1 MTWFKPPYWV
11 RSRTHLRNGCNRFPP
26 CAALPSPLRRVP
38 PCARPSFPPSAATSS
53 SPPCAAATLPPFA
66 RLPPVRAALPR
77 RYAGPSLR
85 FASLGGWPPPLR
97 PRPRRWRGVARPAP
111 GAGHSSPRRHACGV
125 HGWAPGGTRSLAL
138 ARLRL
143 GRCPRRE
150 DRRGSSRRS
159 AALFRPAGF
168 GWGRAL
174 GCGTRQL
181 AASPTPPPIRA
192 QATPSLTRVVQIRR
206 NGGFPTPLVR
216 PRLPRPF
223 FGLFRALWGL

>member
-1 MTWFKPPYWV
+1 MPPP
-11 RSRTHLRNGCNRFPP
+11 SFPP
-26 CAALPSPLRRVP
+26 CAAFP
-38 PCARPSFPPSAATSS
+38 PCARPS
-53 SPPCAAATLPPFA
+53 LPP
-66 RLPPVRAALPR
+66 AASAFLAAFSRGAAR
-77 RYAGPSLR
+77 RYAGPSR
-85 FASLGGWPPPLR
+85 RVGAARGWPPPLR

-168 GWGRAL
+168 GWGRA
-174 GCGTRQL
+174 
-181 AASPTPPPIRA
+181 
-192 QATPSLTRVVQIRR
+192 
-206 NGGFPTPLVR
+206 
-216 PRLPRPF
+216 RLSYQHCTS
-223 FGLFRALWGL
+223 FREAY